1 MALNVEIDI
10 FLEMS
15 QKRMRFHELVSY
27 RLLKSILHAFVPVG
41 LEIVVHLLLQVVSWI
56 LNSLRL
62 YQPFQTTTM
71 LQLVGKFLAVS
82 VEIPCFIAS
91 LSILDK

>member
-27 RLLKSILHAFVPVG
+27 RLLKSILQVFVLVG
-41 LEIVVHLLLQVVSWI
+41 MEIVVHLLLQVVSCR
-56 LNSLRL
+56 LNALGL
-62 YQPFQTTTM
+62 YQPFQTTPM
-71 LQLVGKFLAVS
+71 L
-82 VEIPCFIAS
+82 
-91 LSILDK
+91 

>member
-1 MALNVEIDI
+1 MALNVEIEI

-15 QKRMRFHELVSY
+15 QKRMRFHEFVSY
-27 RLLKSILHAFVPVG
+27 CLLKSILLVFVLVG
-41 LEIVVHLLLQVVSWI
+41 MEIVVHLLLQVVSWI
-56 LNSLRL
+56 LNALGL
-62 YQPFQTTTM
+62 YQPFQTTPM
-71 LQLVGKFLAVS
+71 VQLVGKFLAVS